1 MAHDIYAISM
11 SGMAVERA
19 KLQAASLNIANANSI
34 SSSAEG
40 VYKVKSLSNE
50 VASLSFEQRVQMQA
64 EQMLTQSPQVRAM
77 YKPEHA
83 LANDQGYVFT
93 PEINLATE
101 MLNLNTATR
110 AYEANVKAF
119 NAYKSM
125 SSKALEI
132 GK

>member
-1 MAHDIYAISM
+1 
-11 SGMAVERA
+11 MAVERA
-19 KLQAASLNIANANSI
+19 KLQAASLNIANANSVA
-34 SSSAEG
+34 SSPEG
-40 VYKVKSLSNE
+40 VYKVQQLSSAVNN
-50 VASLSFEQRVQMQA
+50 LSFAQRIELQADQLLMQTSLVQAQF
-64 EQMLTQSPQVRAM
+64 
-77 YKPEHA
+77 KPEHA
-83 LANDQGYVFT
+83 LANDQGYVYA
-93 PEINLATE
+93 PKINLATE

>member
-11 SGMAVERA
+11 SGMAIERA
-19 KLQAASLNIANANSI
+19 KLEAASMNIANANTV
-34 SSSAEG
+34 SSTPEG
-40 VYKVKSLSNE
+40 VYKVKQLSGAANN
-50 VASLSFEQRVQMQA
+50 LSFAERVELQSDQLITQA
-64 EQMLTQSPQVRAM
+64 ALVQAQ

-83 LANDQGYVFT
+83 MANDQGYVFT
-93 PEINLATE
+93 PQINLATE